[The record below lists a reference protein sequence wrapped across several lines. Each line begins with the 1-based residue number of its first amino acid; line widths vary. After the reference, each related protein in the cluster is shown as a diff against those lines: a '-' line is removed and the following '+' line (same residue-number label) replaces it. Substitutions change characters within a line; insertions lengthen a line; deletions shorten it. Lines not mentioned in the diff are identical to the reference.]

1 MQSLTTALE
10 NLLRHLSQEIPATPG
25 IRVID
30 IPFPLKDAFDALSWL
45 ASQQTY
51 PQFYWQQRNGDE
63 EAAVLGAITRFTSL
77 DQAQRFLRQH
87 PEHADLR
94 IWGLNAFDPSQGNLL
109 LPRLEWRRC
118 GGKATLRLT
127 LFSESSL
134 QHDAIQA
141 KEFIA
146 TLVSIKPLP
155 GLHLTTTREQHWPDK
170 TGWTQLIELATKTIA
185 EGELD
190 KVVLARATDLY
201 FASPVNA
208 AAMMAAS
215 RRLNLNCY
223 HFYMAFD
230 GENAFLGS
238 SPERLWRRR
247 DKALRTEA
255 LAGTVANNPDD
266 KQAQQ
271 LGEWLMA
278 DDKNQRENMLVVED
292 ICQRLQAD
300 TQTLDVLPPQ
310 VLRLRKVQHLR
321 RCIWTSLNKAN
332 SAFPCAQ
339 QKLAAMSCDYML
351 ARALSVV
358 PTPSKSGR
366 KSTTK
371 RQGCVLYYKWN
382 SNESHH
388 YRFISIIYFCSSLYL
403 AAILI
408 PDKLMSVSAFN
419 RRWAAVILEA
429 LTRHGVRHI
438 CIAPGS
444 RSTPLT
450 LAAAENSAFIH
461 HTHFD
466 ERGLGHLALGLAKVS
481 KQPVAVIVT
490 SGTAVANLY
499 PALIEAG
506 LTGEKLILLT
516 ADRPPELIDCGAN
529 QAIRQPG
536 MFASHPTHSI
546 SLPRPTRD
554 IPARWLVSTIDH
566 ALGTLHA
573 GGVHIN
579 CPFAEPLYGEMD
591 DTGLSWQQRL
601 GDWWQ
606 DDKPWLREAPRLES
620 EKQRDWFFWRQK
632 RGVVVAGRMSAEEG
646 KKVALWAQTLGWPLI
661 GDVLSQTGQPLPCA
675 DLWLGNAKATSELQ
689 QAQIVVQ
696 LGSSLTGKRLLQWQA
711 SCEPEEYWIVD
722 DIEGRLDPAH
732 HRGRRLIAN
741 IADWLEL
748 HPAEKRQPWCVEIPR
763 LAEQAMQAVIA
774 RRDAFGEAQLA
785 HRICDYLPEQGQLFV
800 GNSLVVRLIDALS
813 QLPAGYPVYSNRGA
827 SGIDGLLSTAA
838 GVQRA
843 SGKPTLAIVGD
854 LSALYDLNALA
865 LLRQVSAPL
874 VLIVVNN
881 NGGQIFSLL
890 PTPQSERERF
900 YLMPQNVHFEHAA
913 AMFELKYH
921 RPQNWQELETAFAD
935 AWRTPTTTVIEM
947 VVNDTDGAQTLQQ
960 LLAQVSH
967 L

>member
-1 MQSLTTALE
+1 M
-10 NLLRHLSQEIPATPG
+10 
-25 IRVID
+25 
-30 IPFPLKDAFDALSWL
+30 
-45 ASQQTY
+45 
-51 PQFYWQQRNGDE
+51 
-63 EAAVLGAITRFTSL
+63 
-77 DQAQRFLRQH
+77 
-87 PEHADLR
+87 
-94 IWGLNAFDPSQGNLL
+94 
-109 LPRLEWRRC
+109 
-118 GGKATLRLT
+118 
-127 LFSESSL
+127 
-134 QHDAIQA
+134 
-141 KEFIA
+141 
-146 TLVSIKPLP
+146 
-155 GLHLTTTREQHWPDK
+155 
-170 TGWTQLIELATKTIA
+170 
-185 EGELD
+185 
-190 KVVLARATDLY
+190 
-201 FASPVNA
+201 
-208 AAMMAAS
+208 
-215 RRLNLNCY
+215 
-223 HFYMAFD
+223 
-230 GENAFLGS
+230 
-238 SPERLWRRR
+238 
-247 DKALRTEA
+247 
-255 LAGTVANNPDD
+255 
-266 KQAQQ
+266 
-271 LGEWLMA
+271 
-278 DDKNQRENMLVVED
+278 
-292 ICQRLQAD
+292 
-300 TQTLDVLPPQ
+300 
-310 VLRLRKVQHLR
+310 
-321 RCIWTSLNKAN
+321 
-332 SAFPCAQ
+332 
-339 QKLAAMSCDYML
+339 
-351 ARALSVV
+351 
-358 PTPSKSGR
+358 
-366 KSTTK
+366 
-371 RQGCVLYYKWN
+371 
-382 SNESHH
+382 
-388 YRFISIIYFCSSLYL
+388 
-403 AAILI
+403 
-408 PDKLMSVSAFN
+408 
-419 RRWAAVILEA
+419 
-429 LTRHGVRHI
+429 
-438 CIAPGS
+438 
-444 RSTPLT
+444 
-450 LAAAENSAFIH
+450 
-461 HTHFD
+461 
-466 ERGLGHLALGLAKVS
+466 
-481 KQPVAVIVT
+481 IVT

-546 SLPRPTRD
+546 SLPRPTQD

-741 IADWLEL
+741 IADWLEQ

-785 HRICDYLPEQGQLFV
+785 HRISDYLPEQGQLFV

-890 PTPQSERERF
+890 PTPKNERERF

-921 RPQNWQELETAFAD
+921 CPQNWQELETALAD

-947 VVNDTDGAQTLQQ
+947 VVNDTNGAQTLQQ